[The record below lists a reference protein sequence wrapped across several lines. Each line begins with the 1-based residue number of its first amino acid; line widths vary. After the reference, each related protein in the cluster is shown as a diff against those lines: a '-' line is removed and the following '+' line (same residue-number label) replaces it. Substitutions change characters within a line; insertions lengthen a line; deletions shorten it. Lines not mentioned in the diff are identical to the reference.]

1 MSQLERIG
9 FLASAQEEAVI
20 VLPWKEEYNELVD
33 SDQLVGV
40 NDVVDSDHL
49 PDVKNMIA
57 NPATPFLLLVAQKN
71 SLGDRLLCLLADTA
85 PYRKYIAT
93 DNYLF
98 AITYH
103 HD

>member
-1 MSQLERIG
+1 MSELERIG

-33 SDQLVGV
+33 SDHFVEATEMQAKFA
-40 NDVVDSDHL
+40 H
-49 PDVKNMIA
+49 KNWVSMSA
-57 NPATPFLLLVAQKN
+57 KPFLLLVAQN
-71 SLGDRLLCLLADTA
+71 QSEGERLLCLLADTA
-85 PYRKYIAT
+85 PYRRYIAT

>member
-20 VLPWKEEYNELVD
+20 VLPWKEEYNELVSID
-33 SDQLVGV
+33 GYNIEQKST
-40 NDVVDSDHL
+40 
-49 PDVKNMIA
+49 K
-57 NPATPFLLLVAQKN
+57 PFLLLVAQN
-71 SLGDRLLCLLADTA
+71 QSEGERLLCLLADTA
-85 PYRKYIAT
+85 PFRQYIAT

>member
-33 SDQLVGV
+33 SDHLVGV
-40 NDVVDSDHL
+40 NNVVAD
-49 PDVKNMIA
+49 
-57 NPATPFLLLVAQKN
+57 PATPFLLLVAQKN

-85 PYRKYIAT
+85 PYRQYIAT

>member
-1 MSQLERIG
+1 MSKLERIG

-33 SDQLVGV
+33 SDHFVEV
-40 NDVVDSDHL
+40 SDMAA
-49 PDVKNMIA
+49 KSA
-57 NPATPFLLLVAQKN
+57 KPFLLLVAQ
-71 SLGDRLLCLLADTA
+71 SQSEGERLLCLLADTA
-85 PYRKYIAT
+85 PYRQYIAT

>member
-33 SDQLVGV
+33 SDHFVELTDMVAK
-40 NDVVDSDHL
+40 HA
-49 PDVKNMIA
+49 K
-57 NPATPFLLLVAQKN
+57 PFLLLVAQN
-71 SLGDRLLCLLADTA
+71 NFEGDRLLCLLADTA
-85 PYRKYIAT
+85 PYRQYIAT

>member
-1 MSQLERIG
+1 MSELERIG
-9 FLASAQEEAVI
+9 SLASAQEEAVI
-20 VLPWKEEYNELVD
+20 VLPWKEEYKELID

-40 NDVVDSDHL
+40 NNVVAD
-49 PDVKNMIA
+49 
-57 NPATPFLLLVAQKN
+57 PATPFLLLVAQKN

-85 PYRKYIAT
+85 PYRQYIAT

>member
-1 MSQLERIG
+1 MSELERIG

-33 SDQLVGV
+33 SDHFVAV
-40 NDVVDSDHL
+40 SDMAA
-49 PDVKNMIA
+49 KSA
-57 NPATPFLLLVAQKN
+57 KPFLLLVAQN
-71 SLGDRLLCLLADTA
+71 QSEGERLLCLLADTA

>member
-1 MSQLERIG
+1 MSKLERIG

-33 SDQLVGV
+33 SDHFVEV
-40 NDVVDSDHL
+40 NDMAAKSA
-49 PDVKNMIA
+49 K
-57 NPATPFLLLVAQKN
+57 PFLLLVAQN
-71 SLGDRLLCLLADTA
+71 NFEGDRLLCLLADTA

>member
-33 SDQLVGV
+33 SDHLVDV
-40 NDVVDSDHL
+40 NNVVAD
-49 PDVKNMIA
+49 
-57 NPATPFLLLVAQKN
+57 PATPFLLLVAQKN

>member
-1 MSQLERIG
+1 MSELERIG

-20 VLPWKEEYNELVD
+20 VLPWKEEYNELM
-33 SDQLVGV
+33 
-40 NDVVDSDHL
+40 DSDHL
-49 PDVKNMIA
+49 PGVKNVMA
-57 NPATPFLLLVAQKN
+57 DPGTPFLLLVSQKN

>member
-1 MSQLERIG
+1 MSELERIG

-33 SDQLVGV
+33 SDHFVEV
-40 NDVVDSDHL
+40 SDMSA
-49 PDVKNMIA
+49 KSA
-57 NPATPFLLLVAQKN
+57 KPFLLLVSQK
-71 SLGDRLLCLLADTA
+71 SIPGRRLLCLLADTA
-85 PYRKYIAT
+85 PYRKYITT

>member
-1 MSQLERIG
+1 MSELERIG

-20 VLPWKEEYNELVD
+20 VLPWKNEYNELVD
-33 SDQLVGV
+33 SDHFVEV
-40 NDVVDSDHL
+40 SDMAA
-49 PDVKNMIA
+49 KSA
-57 NPATPFLLLVAQKN
+57 KPFLLLVAQNQSEGKE
-71 SLGDRLLCLLADTA
+71 LLCSLADTA